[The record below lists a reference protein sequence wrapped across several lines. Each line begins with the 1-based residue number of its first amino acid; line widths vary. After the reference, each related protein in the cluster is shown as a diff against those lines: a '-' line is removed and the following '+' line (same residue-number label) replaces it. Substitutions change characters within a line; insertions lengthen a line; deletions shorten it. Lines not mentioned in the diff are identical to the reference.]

1 MAEIKGTNV
10 ASKIVPYTDSDEYA
24 THDEK
29 YGVGGYRTVD
39 SVSEMNAIPAARRK
53 EGMLVYV
60 KNDRYYRL
68 NSSNT
73 FVDAGI
79 INSGS
84 DVQIYQV
91 NIAKLNFNTILDG
104 SEATNDQ
111 INEAGVCVIAWLN
124 NSIVLYNDPTYFL
137 EQGGYVG
144 TLNMS
149 FNYNENTVCFIL
161 PHNEEL
167 GSGAY
172 LYRLDN
178 NSNTWNVVP
187 LDGAGSGSSNIKIL
201 TTSGLFSTSRNKSVT
216 LNSND
221 AAIINSL
228 ANNNY
233 KNVQLYYVGDPAGDN
248 GIYPVNI
255 ASNSLSS
262 SLSLGDV
269 IYLSILADNGN
280 IKSEALDYNSSTNIS
295 TKGNNA
301 DDKNWTSGY
310 NLSRNG
316 YQKFSNG
323 LLMQWGTRAG
333 ATGGAI
339 SLYFPTTFYNTDY
352 NIYFTGAVNN
362 TSESFIYA
370 PGYDLN
376 GKYTSYCKVLTRG
389 INSTPAIVWTGW
401 NFTWF
406 AIGRWK

>member
-60 KNDRYYRL
+60 KDDKYYRL

-84 DVQIYQV
+84 DVQFYQV
-91 NIAKLNFNTILDG
+91 NIDKLNFNTILDG

-111 INEAGVCVIAWLN
+111 INEAGECITAWLN
-124 NSIVLYNDPTYFL
+124 NIIVLYNDPTYFL

-149 FNYNENTVCFIL
+149 FNLNENTICFIL
-161 PHNEEL
+161 PHNKKL
-167 GSGAY
+167 GFGAY
-172 LYRLDN
+172 LYRLDY
-178 NSNTWNVVP
+178 NSNIWNVVP
-187 LDGAGSGSSNIKIL
+187 LDGTGSGSSNIKIL

-301 DDKNWTSGY
+301 DDKSWTIAY
-310 NLSRNG
+310 NLSQNG

-323 LLMQWGTRAG
+323 LMLQWGRVGGSSTVSYSVTMPTSFYNTEYKIFATVYKPHSDSVVYSASPIATNKTVSRFYLNRNYASGG
-333 ATGGAI
+333 ATGL
-339 SLYFPTTFYNTDY
+339 SQ
-352 NIYFTGAVNN
+352 
-362 TSESFIYA
+362 ESW
-370 PGYDLN
+370 D
-376 GKYTSYCKVLTRG
+376 
-389 INSTPAIVWTGW
+389 
-401 NFTWF
+401 WF

>member
-10 ASKIVPYTDSDEYA
+10 ASKIVPYTDSDLYA

-84 DVQIYQV
+84 
-91 NIAKLNFNTILDG
+91 
-104 SEATNDQ
+104 
-111 INEAGVCVIAWLN
+111 
-124 NSIVLYNDPTYFL
+124 
-137 EQGGYVG
+137 
-144 TLNMS
+144 
-149 FNYNENTVCFIL
+149 
-161 PHNEEL
+161 
-167 GSGAY
+167 
-172 LYRLDN
+172 
-178 NSNTWNVVP
+178 
-187 LDGAGSGSSNIKIL
+187 SNIKIL
-201 TTSGLFSTSRNKSVT
+201 TTLGLFSTSRNKYVT

-221 AAIINSL
+221 SAIINSL

-301 DDKNWTSGY
+301 DDKNWTIAS
-310 NLSRNG
+310 NLSQNG

-323 LLMQWGTRAG
+323 LMIQWGRV
-333 ATGGAI
+333 GGSSTA
-339 SLYFPTTFYNTDY
+339 SYSVTMPTSFYNTEYKIFATVYKPSSDSA
-352 NIYFTGAVNN
+352 IYSASPIATNKTVSRFYLNRNYASGGSTGL
-362 TSESFIYA
+362 SQESW
-370 PGYDLN
+370 D
-376 GKYTSYCKVLTRG
+376 
-389 INSTPAIVWTGW
+389 WM
-401 NFTWF
+401 

>member
-68 NSSNT
+68 NFSNT
-73 FVDAGI
+73 FVDAGLGGS
-79 INSGS
+79 SG
-84 DVQIYQV
+84 
-91 NIAKLNFNTILDG
+91 
-104 SEATNDQ
+104 
-111 INEAGVCVIAWLN
+111 
-124 NSIVLYNDPTYFL
+124 
-137 EQGGYVG
+137 
-144 TLNMS
+144 
-149 FNYNENTVCFIL
+149 
-161 PHNEEL
+161 
-167 GSGAY
+167 
-172 LYRLDN
+172 
-178 NSNTWNVVP
+178 
-187 LDGAGSGSSNIKIL
+187 GSSNIKIL

-295 TKGNNA
+295 TKRNNA

-310 NLSRNG
+310 NLTQNG

-323 LLMQWGTRAG
+323 LMLQWGYSSSSGKNKT
-333 ATGGAI
+333 I
-339 SLYFPTTFYNTDY
+339 YMPTSFYNINY
-352 NIYFTGAVNN
+352 SV
-362 TSESFIYA
+362 
-370 PGYDLN
+370 
-376 GKYTSYCKVLTRG
+376 VLTLKRTTDDTT
-389 INSTPAIVWTGW
+389 NLTCDVYSQSVSS
-401 NFTWF
+401 FTMYGLYHATDSNNGAYWGGF
-406 AIGRWK
+406 YWMAIGRWK

>member
-79 INSGS
+79 ISSGS

-111 INEAGVCVIAWLN
+111 IDEASYCITAWLN
-124 NSIVLYNDPTYFL
+124 NSIVLYNDPNYFL
-137 EQGGYVG
+137 MQGGYVG

-149 FNYNENTVCFIL
+149 LNLSENTICFIL

-178 NSNTWNVVP
+178 NSNIWNVVS
-187 LDGAGSGSSNIKIL
+187 LDVAGGSSGSSNIKVL
-201 TTSGLFSTSRNKSVT
+201 TTSSLFERNRNNAIT
-216 LNSND
+216 LNAND
-221 AAIINSL
+221 TTIIKSL
-228 ANNNY
+228 FNNQY
-233 KNVQLYYVGDPAGDN
+233 KNVQLYYLGAN
-248 GIYPVNI
+248 SIYPVNVYS
-255 ASNSLSS
+255 ASF
-262 SLSLGDV
+262 
-269 IYLSILADNGN
+269 
-280 IKSEALDYNSSTNIS
+280 SSTSPS
-295 TKGNNA
+295 TGNMVF
-301 DDKNWTSGY
+301 Y
-310 NLSRNG
+310 LQQVRRE
-316 YQKFSNG
+316 Y
-323 LLMQWGTRAG
+323 LMQ
-333 ATGGAI
+333 
-339 SLYFPTTFYNTDY
+339 
-352 NIYFTGAVNN
+352 
-362 TSESFIYA
+362 
-370 PGYDLN
+370 
-376 GKYTSYCKVLTRG
+376 K
-389 INSTPAIVWTGW
+389 
-401 NFTWF
+401 
-406 AIGRWK
+406 

>member
-60 KNDRYYRL
+60 KDDRYYRL

-73 FVDAGI
+73 FVDAGLGGS
-79 INSGS
+79 SG
-84 DVQIYQV
+84 
-91 NIAKLNFNTILDG
+91 
-104 SEATNDQ
+104 
-111 INEAGVCVIAWLN
+111 
-124 NSIVLYNDPTYFL
+124 
-137 EQGGYVG
+137 
-144 TLNMS
+144 
-149 FNYNENTVCFIL
+149 
-161 PHNEEL
+161 
-167 GSGAY
+167 
-172 LYRLDN
+172 
-178 NSNTWNVVP
+178 
-187 LDGAGSGSSNIKIL
+187 GSSNIKIL

-301 DDKNWTSGY
+301 DDKNWTIGY
-310 NLSRNG
+310 NLSQNG
-316 YQKFSNG
+316 YQKFNNG
-323 LLMQWGTRAG
+323 LLIQWGYSSSSGKNKT
-333 ATGGAI
+333 I
-339 SLYFPTTFYNTDY
+339 YMPTSFYNINY
-352 NIYFTGAVNN
+352 SV
-362 TSESFIYA
+362 
-370 PGYDLN
+370 
-376 GKYTSYCKVLTRG
+376 VLTLKRTTDDTT
-389 INSTPAIVWTGW
+389 NLTCDVYSQSVSS
-401 NFTWF
+401 FTMYGLYHATDSNNGAYWSGF
-406 AIGRWK
+406 YWMAIGRWK

>member
-1 MAEIKGTNV
+1 MAEINGTNV

-60 KNDRYYRL
+60 KNDKYYRL

-79 INSGS
+79 IN
-84 DVQIYQV
+84 
-91 NIAKLNFNTILDG
+91 
-104 SEATNDQ
+104 
-111 INEAGVCVIAWLN
+111 
-124 NSIVLYNDPTYFL
+124 
-137 EQGGYVG
+137 
-144 TLNMS
+144 
-149 FNYNENTVCFIL
+149 
-161 PHNEEL
+161 
-167 GSGAY
+167 
-172 LYRLDN
+172 
-178 NSNTWNVVP
+178 
-187 LDGAGSGSSNIKIL
+187 GAGSGSSNIKIL
-201 TTSGLFSTSRNKSVT
+201 TTSKLFSTSRNESVT

-301 DDKNWTSGY
+301 DDKNWTIEY
-310 NLSRNG
+310 NLSQNG

-323 LLMQWGTRAG
+323 LMLQWGTRAG
-333 ATGGAI
+333 ATNGAI
-339 SLYFPTTFYNTDY
+339 NLYFPQSFYNTSY

-376 GKYTSYCKVLTRG
+376 GKYTSYCRVLTRG
-389 INSTPAIVWTGW
+389 INSTPAIVWTSW